1 MIDGG
6 FFSDVCARARACV
19 SVFAGPS
26 TVFAF
31 ASPDAAESRVI
42 TLINVRVCVCVCF
55 HSHPDAAER
64 TGNVVLTGVSLQRPT
79 G

>member
-19 SVFAGPS
+19 SVFAGPLI
-26 TVFAF
+26 VFAF

-42 TLINVRVCVCVCF
+42 TLINVRVCVCVFPLASRC
-55 HSHPDAAER
+55 S
-64 TGNVVLTGVSLQRPT
+64 
-79 G
+79 